1 MNWLLLV
8 PVIVGLGVLVFVYFF
23 LMVKAP
29 KGVLFFLVDKEG
41 VLQEWG
47 EGPLTKI
54 KSFSS
59 TLMTIPVNMEVGTW
73 ISVPTKSGEAK
84 VSASGKFRV
93 MNGELI
99 FTALGSSV
107 SEKTVKEKISQLLS
121 ETLQGIETLKKDLG
135 KATVSSIQESWRP
148 WKYDKEFHETLP
160 LKTQSFGVEVDEA
173 KISLVEFE
181 GSPMMAL

>member
-1 MNWLLLV
+1 MNLLLLV
-8 PVIVGLGVLVFVYFF
+8 PVIVGVGVLVFFYFF

-41 VLQEWG
+41 SLQEWG

-59 TLMTIPVNMEVGTW
+59 TFMTIPVNVEVGAL
-73 ISVPTKSGEAK
+73 IALPTKKGEAK
-84 VSASGKFRV
+84 ISADGKFRV

-99 FTALGSSV
+99 FVALGSSV

-121 ETLQGIETLKKDLG
+121 ETLQGIKTLKKDLG
-135 KATVSSIQESWRP
+135 NATVSSLQESWRP

-160 LKTQSFGVEVDEA
+160 LKIQSLGVEVDEA
-173 KISLVEFE
+173 KIALAEFE
-181 GSPMMAL
+181 GSPIMAL